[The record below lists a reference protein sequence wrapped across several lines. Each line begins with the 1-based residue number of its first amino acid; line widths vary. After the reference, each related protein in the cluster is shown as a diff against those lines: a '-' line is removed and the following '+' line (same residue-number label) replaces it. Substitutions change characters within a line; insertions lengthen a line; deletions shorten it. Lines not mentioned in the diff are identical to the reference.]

1 MRRAARRTLLSAALF
16 GALFFGE
23 IETQAAGDLWAYR
36 SCVNWLRYRNL
47 DPVQNLPTPVGR
59 FGRCSSE
66 RMRMAC
72 RVAVT
77 GAPVQGLKMC
87 PDELCPTIGTS
98 VNRTGRGRHASGPA
112 AYSLQTVPAA
122 MVI

>member
-1 MRRAARRTLLSAALF
+1 MRRAARRTLLSALLF
-16 GALFFGE
+16 GALLFGE
-23 IETQAAGDLWAYR
+23 IETQAAGGLWAYR

-47 DPVQNLPTPVGR
+47 DPVQDQMPTPVGR

-87 PDELCPTIGTS
+87 PDELCPTIG
-98 VNRTGRGRHASGPA
+98 RALIGLGA
-112 AYSLQTVPAA
+112 AVMRPGQLLTVYRLCPQQW
-122 MVI
+122 